1 MKPLNE
7 YGNEVWDRFFDFIAD
22 DAVELSRDEVKAELR
37 EAGIDMAPA
46 YERLR
51 KLLGT
56 LTDPESIAMAE
67 RATAVLAAVPIAT
80 IGATDDVKADLQ
92 NQWDAALAVL
102 YSLASAGV
110 EDAAH
115 AQAVVQARVFNIINV
130 VLADAIKV
138 GFGALK
144 LALV

>member
-1 MKPLNE
+1 MPDLNLTDNAANLA
-7 YGNEVWDRFFDFIAD
+7 GQLLDQLKAD
-22 DAVELSRDEVKAELR
+22 V
-37 EAGIDMAPA
+37 
-46 YERLR
+46 
-51 KLLGT
+51 LGT

-80 IGATDDVKADLQ
+80 IGATDDMKADLQ

-115 AQAVVQARVFNIINV
+115 AQAAVQKRIFDVVNLIIR
-130 VLADAIKV
+130 DAV
-138 GFGALK
+138 TVAFTGLK

>member
-51 KLLGT
+51 KLLDKHRLPPT
-56 LTDPESIAMAE
+56 EPPCPT
-67 RATAVLAAVPIAT
+67 
-80 IGATDDVKADLQ
+80 
-92 NQWDAALAVL
+92 
-102 YSLASAGV
+102 
-110 EDAAH
+110 
-115 AQAVVQARVFNIINV
+115 
-130 VLADAIKV
+130 
-138 GFGALK
+138 
-144 LALV
+144 

>member
-1 MKPLNE
+1 MPDLNLTDNAANLA
-7 YGNEVWDRFFDFIAD
+7 GQLLDQLKAD
-22 DAVELSRDEVKAELR
+22 V
-37 EAGIDMAPA
+37 
-46 YERLR
+46 
-51 KLLGT
+51 LGT
-56 LTDPESIAMAE
+56 LTDPEAIAMAE

-115 AQAVVQARVFNIINV
+115 AQAAVQKRVFDVVNLIIR
-130 VLADAIKV
+130 DAV
-138 GFGALK
+138 TVAFTGLK

>member
-1 MKPLNE
+1 MPDLNLTDNAANLA
-7 YGNEVWDRFFDFIAD
+7 GQLLDQ
-22 DAVELSRDEVKAELR
+22 LKA
-37 EAGIDMAPA
+37 
-46 YERLR
+46 
-51 KLLGT
+51 
-56 LTDPESIAMAE
+56 DPESIAMAE

-80 IGATDDVKADLQ
+80 IGATDDMKADLQ

-115 AQAVVQARVFNIINV
+115 AQAAVQKRIFDVINV
-130 VLADAIKV
+130 VLTDAIKV

>member
-1 MKPLNE
+1 MPDLNLTDNAANLA
-7 YGNEVWDRFFDFIAD
+7 GQLLDQLKAD
-22 DAVELSRDEVKAELR
+22 V
-37 EAGIDMAPA
+37 
-46 YERLR
+46 
-51 KLLGT
+51 LGT
-56 LTDPESIAMAE
+56 LTDPEAIAMAE

-80 IGATDDVKADLQ
+80 IGAADDVKNDLQ

-115 AQAVVQARVFNIINV
+115 AQAAVQARVFNIINV
-130 VLADAIKV
+130 VIADAVRI